1 MCVRVCVLVSHRGRR
16 KKGVTVILYGSKL
29 VTIFPAVYVISY
41 NYEIPKY
48 FQKIAFLKH

>member
-1 MCVRVCVLVSHRGRR
+1 MATTDKKSILQVCKVVN
-16 KKGVTVILYGSKL
+16 YQGSKL
-29 VTIFPAVYVISY
+29 VTIFPTVYIISY